1 MKNILLV
8 TFLLL
13 TTFSSQAQKNEK
25 LPRYFGEAVVA
36 DSSAAILIPTRYNA
50 ELLSANKIALWHDY
64 YANVI
69 FYDMAADTYKKLF
82 DTDTYIKPF
91 PSVQVPAPYTRT
103 ERVNTKL
110 ANVSRNWIFY
120 FVKPGDYNKN
130 GRIDTE
136 DPSVLYVSDKSGS
149 NLKALTTN
157 SENAVS
163 IEIFDKQGFALVK
176 MQRDS
181 DHNKRFE
188 SKDKDYYFIRINL
201 NDLSFGKKIELNQ

>member
-13 TTFSSQAQKNEK
+13 TTFYSQAQKNEK

-91 PSVQVPAPYTRT
+91 PSVQVPAQYIRT
-103 ERVNTKL
+103 ERGNTKL

-120 FVKPGDYNKN
+120 FVKPSDYNKN

-136 DPSVLYVSDKSGS
+136 DPSVLYVSDKSGN
-149 NLKALTTN
+149 NLRALTTN

-181 DHNKRFE
+181 DNNKRFE

-201 NDLSFGKKIELNQ
+201 DDLSFGKKIEINQ